1 MSPYYESL
9 SGPASVAMRKTIAAT
24 ICTVLLV
31 STVNAHNYCPK
42 AECEKTKQK
51 IRQLE
56 SKMRQGYT
64 RAQGEK
70 WRSRLREL
78 RAVRSKQCR

>member
-1 MSPYYESL
+1 
-9 SGPASVAMRKTIAAT
+9 MREILAT
-24 ICTVLLV
+24 IICAVLLM

-51 IRQLE
+51 IRKVE

-70 WRSRLREL
+70 WRSQLREL